1 MARKLYCEG
10 LVNPV
15 GIDKLQP
22 ELSWRMDEELEAQ
35 RDWRVQV
42 LQKDKTV
49 FDSGIVAGM
58 ERKCILSESLKEN
71 TEYQWKLNWTLEDG
85 EIGEEQAVFS
95 TGISNPDYFKA
106 QYITGGTLF
115 RKDFL
120 LDEIPQ
126 KAVLYF
132 TGLGYVQSYIN
143 GEKITDRELF
153 PSYTV
158 YEKTVEYTA
167 ADVTT
172 QLKNGENVMGLWVG
186 GHWPL
191 DEKLRAKDVYSE
203 AFYRGRCVGLAELH
217 LTFKDGRSEILGTD
231 DTWQTS
237 MSPIEI
243 SSVFDGEYYDAR
255 KEQAGWNAPG
265 FNSKEWKNAVLAK
278 EPLGKLVYSYTPA
291 IRVVEELKPQKI
303 WKQGESWMV
312 DFGQNFTGWVRLS
325 IEEKEGT
332 LIKLRHG
339 EVIYPDGS
347 LNVENLRFAKA
358 TDVYICKGGEEYYE
372 PRFTYHGFRY
382 AEVTGF
388 TGELKEEQIIGRVVH
403 TDNQEIS
410 GFSCSD
416 DAFNRIFKAMVWT
429 MRSNM
434 HSVPTDCCQRD
445 ERQGWM
451 ADAGMASEFGMLHFD
466 LTNFY
471 RKWFRDIRDTQEKD
485 GSMPLA
491 GAPGWPRD
499 TFIWKVG
506 YHMTLRNA
514 YLYTGDK
521 ELVKENYPALQKYEA
536 YLHSIL
542 VNGLLAYDFYNDWL
556 ALEFANNLM
565 IANSFLADFYEA
577 LVLFADVMEDA
588 QGKELYETRLAA
600 LKEAI
605 NREYYGKC
613 MDNPLGTG
621 YYGTCDT
628 LAVAP
633 SAMALE
639 FHIVPEKFRE
649 KVIREMLF
657 QVAESR
663 GSVQYPTGILTSG
676 ILNQCLSDIGRDD
689 IIYEFFSREDYPSL
703 KFMLSKGATTIWE
716 RWQYLVHNEMNSHN
730 HPALCSLGPWFFKG
744 ICGLRKVTPGKDGGV
759 HLEINPYIPG
769 DMEHAE
775 MSYTTVWGTIRLGW
789 KKVEKSEEKSGRKII
804 FHAELPG
811 AAVAEFVYGE
821 KRAVWKGGI
830 YEVEI

>member
-49 FDSGIVAGM
+49 FDSGIVTGM
-58 ERKCILSESLKEN
+58 ERKCILSESLEEN

-95 TGISNPDYFKA
+95 TGISDSDYFKA

-172 QLKNGENVMGLWVG
+172 QLKNGENVLGLWVG

-217 LTFKDGRSEILGTD
+217 LTFEDGRREILGTD
-231 DTWQTS
+231 NTWQTS

-243 SSVFDGEYYDAR
+243 SSVFDGEHYDAR

-325 IEEKEGT
+325 MEEKEGT

-358 TDVYICKGGEEYYE
+358 TDVYICKGGKEYYE

-382 AEVTGF
+382 AEVTGI
-388 TGELKEEQIIGRVVH
+388 TGELKEEQITGRVVH

-521 ELVKENYPALQKYEA
+521 ELVKENYPSLQKYEA

-542 VNGLLAYDFYNDWL
+542 VNGLLSYDFYNDWL

-577 LVLFADVMEDA
+577 LVLFADVMGDVK
-588 QGKELYETRLAA
+588 GKELYETRLTA

-605 NREYYGKC
+605 NREYYGEC

-657 QVAESR
+657 QVEESR

-730 HPALCSLGPWFFKG
+730 HPALCSLGAWFFKG

-789 KKVEKSEEKSGRKII
+789 KKVEKSGEKPGRKII

-830 YEVEI
+830 YKVEI

>member
-22 ELSWRMDEELEAQ
+22 ELSWKINEELTAQ

-42 LQKDKTV
+42 SKRDKV
-49 FDSGIVAGM
+49 IFDSGIVAGM
-58 ERKCILSESLKEN
+58 GRKCILKETLEEN
-71 TEYQWKLNWTLEDG
+71 TEYQWSLKWTLEDG
-85 EIGEEQAVFS
+85 KTGEEQAVFS
-95 TGISNPDYFKA
+95 TGISDPNHFKA
-106 QYITGGTLF
+106 QYITGGTLL
-115 RKDFL
+115 RKNFMV
-120 LDEIPQ
+120 DEMPQ

-158 YEKTVEYTA
+158 YEKTIEYTA
-167 ADVTT
+167 ADVTV
-172 QLKNGENVMGLWVG
+172 QLKKGENVIGLWIG

-191 DEKLRAKDVYSE
+191 DGKLRAKDVYSE
-203 AFYRGRCVGLAELH
+203 AFYRGQCMGFAELH
-217 LTFKDGRSEILGTD
+217 MIFDDGRTRILGTD
-231 DTWQTS
+231 DTWKTG
-237 MSPIEI
+237 MSPVEM
-243 SSVFDGEYYDAR
+243 SCVFDGEQYDAR
-255 KEQAGWNAPG
+255 KEQEGWHTPG
-265 FNSKEWKNAVLAK
+265 FDDKEWKNAVPA
-278 EPLGKLVYSYTPA
+278 EEISGKLAYSYTPA
-291 IRVVEELKPQKI
+291 IRVTEELKPQKI
-303 WKQGESWMV
+303 WKQGESWIV

-325 IEEKEGT
+325 MEEKEGIS
-332 LIKLRHG
+332 IKLRHG
-339 EVIYPDGS
+339 EILYPDGS

-358 TDVYICKGGEEYYE
+358 ADIYICRGGKECYE

-382 AEVTGF
+382 AEITGI
-388 TGELKEEQIIGRVVH
+388 TGELKEEQVTGRVVH

-410 GFSCSD
+410 EFTCSD
-416 DAFNRIFKAMVWT
+416 EAFNRIFNAMVWT

-434 HSVPTDCCQRD
+434 HSIPTDCCQRD
-445 ERQGWM
+445 ERQGWL

-521 ELVKENYPALQKYEA
+521 ELIKENYPSLQKYEK
-536 YLHSIL
+536 YLHSTLI
-542 VNGLLAYDFYNDWL
+542 NGLLTYDFYNDWL

-577 LVLFADVMEDA
+577 LVMFADVVEDVS
-588 QGKELYETRLAA
+588 GKELYEARLAE

-605 NREYYGKC
+605 HREYYGTC

-649 KVIREMLF
+649 KVIREMIF

-689 IIYEFFSREDYPSL
+689 IVYEFFRREDYPSL
-703 KFMLSKGATTIWE
+703 KFMLSKGATTLWE

-730 HPALCSLGPWFFKG
+730 HAALCSLGPWFFKG
-744 ICGLRKVTPGKDGGV
+744 ICGLRKVLPGKDGGV
-759 HLEINPYIPG
+759 YLEIKPYIPA
-769 DMEHAE
+769 DMNYAE
-775 MSYTTVWGTIRLGW
+775 MRYETVWGTIRLGW
-789 KKVEKSEEKSGRKII
+789 RKVEKPGERSGRKIV

-811 AAVAEFVYGE
+811 AAVADFVYD
-821 KRAVWKGGI
+821 KQKAVWKGGI

>member
-35 RDWRVQV
+35 RDWRVQI

-172 QLKNGENVMGLWVG
+172 QLKNGENVIGLWVG

-663 GSVQYPTGILTSG
+663 GSVQYPTGILISG

-811 AAVAEFVYGE
+811 AAVAEFVYSE

>member
-172 QLKNGENVMGLWVG
+172 QLKNGENVIGLWVG

-339 EVIYPDGS
+339 DVIYPDGS

-577 LVLFADVMEDA
+577 LVLFADVMENA

>member
-22 ELSWRMDEELEAQ
+22 ELSWKVDDELEAQ
-35 RDWRVQV
+35 RDWCIQV
-42 LQKDKTV
+42 LQKDTIV
-49 FDSGIVAGM
+49 FDSGIVEGM
-58 ERKCILSESLKEN
+58 SRKCILPKSLEEN
-71 TEYQWKLNWTLEDG
+71 TEYHWKLKWTLEDG
-85 EIGEEQAVFS
+85 KTGEEQAVFS
-95 TGISNPDYFKA
+95 TGISSPDYFKA

-143 GEKITDRELF
+143 GAKITDRELF

-167 ADVTT
+167 EDVTA
-172 QLKNGENVMGLWVG
+172 QLKKGENVLGLWVG

-203 AFYRGRCVGLAELH
+203 AFYRGRCVGFAELH
-217 LTFKDGRSEILGTD
+217 LTFADGRTEILGTD

-237 MSPIEI
+237 MSPIEV
-243 SSVFDGEYYDAR
+243 SSVFDGEHYDAR
-255 KEQAGWNAPG
+255 KEQAGWNTTE

-278 EPLGKLVYSYTPA
+278 EPLGKLVYSYIPA

-303 WKQGESWMV
+303 WKQGESWIV

-325 IEEKEGT
+325 MEEKEGT

-358 TDVYICKGGEEYYE
+358 TDVYICKGGKEYYE

-382 AEVTGF
+382 AEVTGI

-416 DAFNRIFKAMVWT
+416 DALNRIFKAMVWT

-542 VNGLLAYDFYNDWL
+542 VNGLLSYDFYNDWL

-565 IANSFLADFYEA
+565 IANSFLADFYKA
-577 LVLFADVMEDA
+577 LVLFADVMGDM

-639 FHIVPEKFRE
+639 FHIVPEKLRE
-649 KVIREMLF
+649 KVIREMVF

-789 KKVEKSEEKSGRKII
+789 KKVEKSGEKHGSKII

-811 AAVAEFVYGE
+811 AAVADFVHGE
-821 KRAVWKGGI
+821 KKAVWKGGI

>member
-22 ELSWRMDEELEAQ
+22 ELSWKMDEELEAQ

-58 ERKCILSESLKEN
+58 ERKCILSKGLEEN

-85 EIGEEQAVFS
+85 KIGEEQAVFS

-106 QYITGGTLF
+106 QYIAGGTLF

-172 QLKNGENVMGLWVG
+172 QLKNGENVIGLWVG

-243 SSVFDGEYYDAR
+243 SSVFDGEHYDAR

-339 EVIYPDGS
+339 EVLYPDGS

-358 TDVYICKGGEEYYE
+358 TDVYICKGGKEYYE

-382 AEVTGF
+382 AEVTGS

-416 DAFNRIFKAMVWT
+416 DAFNRIFKGMVWT

-730 HPALCSLGPWFFKG
+730 HPALCSLGTWFFKG

>member
-58 ERKCILSESLKEN
+58 ERKCILSESLEEN

-172 QLKNGENVMGLWVG
+172 QLKNGENVLGLWVG

-203 AFYRGRCVGLAELH
+203 AFYRGRCVGFAELH

-243 SSVFDGEYYDAR
+243 SSVFDGEHYDAR
-255 KEQAGWNAPG
+255 KEQAGWNTPG

-358 TDVYICKGGEEYYE
+358 TDVYICKGGKEYYE

-382 AEVTGF
+382 AEVTGI
-388 TGELKEEQIIGRVVH
+388 TGELKEEQITGRVVH

-577 LVLFADVMEDA
+577 LVLFADVMEDV
-588 QGKELYETRLAA
+588 QGKELYEIRLAA
-600 LKEAI
+600 LKESI

-639 FHIVPEKFRE
+639 FHIVPEEFRE

-730 HPALCSLGPWFFKG
+730 HPALCSLGTWFFKG

-789 KKVEKSEEKSGRKII
+789 KKVEKSGEKPGRKII

>member
-95 TGISNPDYFKA
+95 TGIINPDYFKA

>member
-172 QLKNGENVMGLWVG
+172 QLKNGENVIGLWVG

-759 HLEINPYIPG
+759 YLEINPYIPG

>member
-15 GIDKLQP
+15 GIHKLQP
-22 ELSWRMDEELEAQ
+22 ELSWKMNEELEAQ
-35 RDWRVQV
+35 RDWRIQV
-42 LQKDKTV
+42 LQKDKVV

-58 ERKCILSESLKEN
+58 ERKCILTEVLEEN
-71 TEYQWKLNWTLEDG
+71 TEYQWSLKWTLEDG
-85 EIGEEQAVFS
+85 KTGKEQAVFS
-95 TGISNPDYFKA
+95 TGISDPDHFKA

-115 RKDFL
+115 RKEFL
-120 LDEIPQ
+120 LDEMPQ

-167 ADVTT
+167 ADVTV
-172 QLKNGENVMGLWVG
+172 QLEKGENVLGLWVG

-203 AFYRGRCVGLAELH
+203 AFYRGRCVGFAELH
-217 LTFKDGRSEILGTD
+217 LTFEDGRTKILGTN
-231 DTWQTS
+231 DTWRTS
-237 MSPIEI
+237 MSPVEM
-243 SSVFDGEYYDAR
+243 SSVFDGEHYDAR
-255 KEQAGWNAPG
+255 KEQEGWNTPG
-265 FNSKEWKNAVLAK
+265 FDDKEWKDAVLAK
-278 EPLGKLVYSYTPA
+278 EPLGKLAYSYTPE

-303 WKQGESWMV
+303 WKQGESWIV

-358 TDVYICKGGEEYYE
+358 TDIYICKGGREYYE

-382 AEVTGF
+382 AEITGI
-388 TGELKEEQIIGRVVH
+388 TGELEEEQIIGRVVH

-434 HSVPTDCCQRD
+434 HSIPTDCCQRD

-499 TFIWKVG
+499 TFIWKAG
-506 YHMTLRNA
+506 YHMTLRNV

-521 ELVKENYPALQKYEA
+521 ELVRENYPTLQKYEA

-542 VNGLLAYDFYNDWL
+542 VNGLLPYDFYNDWL

-577 LVLFADVMEDA
+577 LVLFADVLEDV
-588 QGKELYETRLAA
+588 QGKELYENRLAD
-600 LKEAI
+600 LKESI

-613 MDNPLGTG
+613 KDNPLGTG

-639 FHIVPEKFRE
+639 FNIVPEKFRE

-657 QVAESR
+657 QVAQSR

-676 ILNQCLSDIGRDD
+676 ILNQCLSDMGRDD

-744 ICGLRKVTPGKDGGV
+744 ICGLRKVTPKKDGGV
-759 HLEINPYIPG
+759 HLEIKPYVPG
-769 DMEHAE
+769 DMDHAE
-775 MSYTTVWGTIRLGW
+775 MSYRTVWGAIRLSW
-789 KKVEKSEEKSGRKII
+789 KKVEKDGEKSGRKII

-811 AAVAEFVYGE
+811 AAVADFVYGE
-821 KRAVWKGGI
+821 QKALWKGGI

>member
-657 QVAESR
+657 QVEESR

>member
-35 RDWRVQV
+35 RDWRVQI

-172 QLKNGENVMGLWVG
+172 QLKNGENVIGLWVG

-339 EVIYPDGS
+339 EVIYPDGP

-663 GSVQYPTGILTSG
+663 GSVQYPTGILISG

-811 AAVAEFVYGE
+811 AAVAEFVYSE

>member
-58 ERKCILSESLKEN
+58 ERKCILSESLEEN

-95 TGISNPDYFKA
+95 TGISAPDYFKA

-172 QLKNGENVMGLWVG
+172 QLKNGENVLGLWVG

-203 AFYRGRCVGLAELH
+203 AFYRGRCVGFAELH
-217 LTFKDGRSEILGTD
+217 LTFKDGRREILGTD

-237 MSPIEI
+237 MSPIEM
-243 SSVFDGEYYDAR
+243 SSVFDGEHYDAR

-325 IEEKEGT
+325 MEEKEGT

-358 TDVYICKGGEEYYE
+358 TDVYICKGGKEYYE

-382 AEVTGF
+382 AEVTGI
-388 TGELKEEQIIGRVVH
+388 TGELKEEQITGRVVH

-416 DAFNRIFKAMVWT
+416 DALNRIFKAMVWT

-542 VNGLLAYDFYNDWL
+542 VNGLLSYDFYNDWL

-577 LVLFADVMEDA
+577 LVLFADVMGDM

-730 HPALCSLGPWFFKG
+730 HPALCSLGAWFFKG

-775 MSYTTVWGTIRLGW
+775 MSYTTMWGTIRLGW
-789 KKVEKSEEKSGRKII
+789 KKVEKSGEKPGRKII

-811 AAVAEFVYGE
+811 AAVADFVYGE
-821 KRAVWKGGI
+821 KKAVWKGGI

>member
-58 ERKCILSESLKEN
+58 ERKCILSESLEEN

-95 TGISNPDYFKA
+95 TGISAPDYFKA

-126 KAVLYF
+126 KAILYF

-172 QLKNGENVMGLWVG
+172 QLKNGENVLGLWVG

-217 LTFKDGRSEILGTD
+217 LTFEDGRREILGTD
-231 DTWQTS
+231 NTWQTS

-265 FNSKEWKNAVLAK
+265 FNYKEWKNAVLAK

-312 DFGQNFTGWVRLS
+312 DFGQNFTGWVCLS

-358 TDVYICKGGEEYYE
+358 TDVYICKGGKEYYE

-382 AEVTGF
+382 AEVTGI

-542 VNGLLAYDFYNDWL
+542 VNGLLSYDFYNDWL

-577 LVLFADVMEDA
+577 LVLFADVMEDVK
-588 QGKELYETRLAA
+588 GKELYETRLAA

-730 HPALCSLGPWFFKG
+730 HPALCSLGSWFFKG
-744 ICGLRKVTPGKDGGV
+744 ICGLRKVTPGEDGGV
-759 HLEINPYIPG
+759 HLEINPYIP
-769 DMEHAE
+769 
-775 MSYTTVWGTIRLGW
+775 
-789 KKVEKSEEKSGRKII
+789 
-804 FHAELPG
+804 
-811 AAVAEFVYGE
+811 
-821 KRAVWKGGI
+821 
-830 YEVEI
+830 

>member
-255 KEQAGWNAPG
+255 KEQAGWNTPG

-358 TDVYICKGGEEYYE
+358 TDVYICKGGKEYYE

-382 AEVTGF
+382 AEVTGI
-388 TGELKEEQIIGRVVH
+388 TGELKEEQITGRVVH

>member
-49 FDSGIVAGM
+49 FDSGIVSGM
-58 ERKCILSESLKEN
+58 ERKCILSESLEEN

-95 TGISNPDYFKA
+95 TGISAPDYFKA

-172 QLKNGENVMGLWVG
+172 QLKNGENVLGLWVG

-325 IEEKEGT
+325 MEEKEGT

-358 TDVYICKGGEEYYE
+358 TDVYICKGGKEYYE

-382 AEVTGF
+382 AEVTGI
-388 TGELKEEQIIGRVVH
+388 TGELKEEQITGRVVH

-416 DAFNRIFKAMVWT
+416 DALNRIFKAMVWT

-471 RKWFRDIRDTQEKD
+471 RKWFRDIQDTQEKD

-542 VNGLLAYDFYNDWL
+542 VNGLLSYDFYNDWL

-577 LVLFADVMEDA
+577 LVLFADVMGDM

-730 HPALCSLGPWFFKG
+730 HPALCSLGAWFFKG

-775 MSYTTVWGTIRLGW
+775 MSYTTMWGTIRLGW
-789 KKVEKSEEKSGRKII
+789 KKVEKSGEKPGRKII

-811 AAVAEFVYGE
+811 AAVADFVYGE
-821 KRAVWKGGI
+821 KKAVWKGGI

>member
-58 ERKCILSESLKEN
+58 ERKCILSESLEEN

-95 TGISNPDYFKA
+95 TGISAPDYFKA

-172 QLKNGENVMGLWVG
+172 QLKNGENVLGLWVG

-217 LTFKDGRSEILGTD
+217 LTFEDGRREILGTD

-243 SSVFDGEYYDAR
+243 SSVFDGEHYDAR

-325 IEEKEGT
+325 MEEKEGT

-358 TDVYICKGGEEYYE
+358 TDVYICKGGKEYYE

-382 AEVTGF
+382 AEVTGI
-388 TGELKEEQIIGRVVH
+388 TGELKEEQITGRVVH

-521 ELVKENYPALQKYEA
+521 ELVKENYPSLQKYEA

-542 VNGLLAYDFYNDWL
+542 VNGLLPYDFYNDWL

-577 LVLFADVMEDA
+577 LVLFADVMGDM
-588 QGKELYETRLAA
+588 QGKELYETKLAA

-633 SAMALE
+633 SAMALK

-730 HPALCSLGPWFFKG
+730 HPALCSLGAWFFKG
-744 ICGLRKVTPGKDGGV
+744 ICGLRKVTPRKDGGV

-789 KKVEKSEEKSGRKII
+789 KKVEKSGEKPGKKII

-821 KRAVWKGGI
+821 KKAVWKGGI
-830 YEVEI
+830 YKVEI

>member
-49 FDSGIVAGM
+49 FDSGIVTGM
-58 ERKCILSESLKEN
+58 ERKCILSESLEEN

-95 TGISNPDYFKA
+95 TGISDSDYFKA

-172 QLKNGENVMGLWVG
+172 QLKNGENVLGLWVG

-217 LTFKDGRSEILGTD
+217 LTFEDGRREILGTD
-231 DTWQTS
+231 NTWQTS

-291 IRVVEELKPQKI
+291 ICVVEELKPQKI

-312 DFGQNFTGWVRLS
+312 DFGQNFTGWVCLS

-358 TDVYICKGGEEYYE
+358 TDVYICKGGKEYYE

-382 AEVTGF
+382 AEVTGI

-416 DAFNRIFKAMVWT
+416 DALNRIFKAMVWT

-542 VNGLLAYDFYNDWL
+542 VNGLLSYDFYNDWL

-577 LVLFADVMEDA
+577 LVLFADVMEDVK
-588 QGKELYETRLAA
+588 GKELYETRLAA

-730 HPALCSLGPWFFKG
+730 HPALCSLGAWFFKG
-744 ICGLRKVTPGKDGGV
+744 ICGLRKVTPRKDGGV

-789 KKVEKSEEKSGRKII
+789 KKVEKSGEKPGKKII

-821 KRAVWKGGI
+821 KKAVWKGGI

>member
-22 ELSWRMDEELEAQ
+22 ELSWKMDGELEAQ
-35 RDWRVQV
+35 KSFQVQIFKGNK
-42 LQKDKTV
+42 LIS
-49 FDSGIVAGM
+49 DSGTVAGM
-58 ERKCILSESLKEN
+58 ERKYILPQALEEN
-71 TEYQWKLNWTLEDG
+71 SEYQWSLKWTLENG
-85 EIGEEQAVFS
+85 KTGEEKAVFS
-95 TGISNPDYFKA
+95 TGISDPDHFKA

-115 RKDFL
+115 RKSFSL
-120 LDEIPQ
+120 EEELPE

-132 TGLGYVQSYIN
+132 TGLGYAESYVN
-143 GEKITDRELF
+143 GEKVTDRVLF

-167 ADVTT
+167 ADVTE
-172 QLKNGENVMGLWVG
+172 QLKKGENVLGLWVG

-203 AFYRGRCVGLAELH
+203 AFYRGRCVGFAELH
-217 LTFKDGRSEILGTD
+217 LTFKEGKKVILGTD

-243 SSVFDGEYYDAR
+243 SSVFDGEQYDAR
-255 KEQAGWNAPG
+255 REQTGWSLPG
-265 FNSKEWKNAVLAK
+265 FDTNGWKNAYLAK

-291 IRVVEELKPQKI
+291 IRVVEERKPVKI
-303 WKQGESWMV
+303 WKQKDSWIV

-325 IEEKEGT
+325 MDEKEGT
-332 LIKLRHG
+332 VIKFRHG
-339 EVIYPDGS
+339 EVLYPDGS

-358 TDVYICKGGEEYYE
+358 TDLYTCKGKEECYE

-382 AEVTGF
+382 AEITGI
-388 TGELKEEQIIGRVVH
+388 TGELKAEQIIGKVVH

-410 GFSCSD
+410 EFSCSD
-416 DAFNRIFKAMVWT
+416 EAFNRIFKAMVWT

-434 HSVPTDCCQRD
+434 HSIPTDCCQRD

-471 RKWFRDIRDTQEKD
+471 RKWFHDIRDTQEKD

-521 ELVKENYPALQKYEA
+521 ELVKENYPTLQKYEE
-536 YLHSIL
+536 YLHSTL
-542 VNGLLAYDFYNDWL
+542 VNGLLSYDFYNDWL

-588 QGKELYETRLAA
+588 QGKELYENRLAD
-600 LKEAI
+600 LKAAI

-633 SAMALE
+633 SAMALA
-639 FHIVPEKFRE
+639 FDIVPEKFRE
-649 KVIREMLF
+649 KVIQEMLF
-657 QVAESR
+657 QVVESR
-663 GSVQYPTGILTSG
+663 GSIQYPTGILTSG
-676 ILNQCLSDIGRDD
+676 ILNQCLSDLGRDD
-689 IIYEFFSREDYPSL
+689 IIYEFFCRDDYPSL

-730 HPALCSLGPWFFKG
+730 HPALCSLGPWFFKA
-744 ICGLRKVTPGKDGGV
+744 ICGLRKVEPKKDGGV
-759 HLEINPYIPG
+759 HLEIMPYVPE
-769 DMEHAE
+769 DMNHAE
-775 MSYTTVWGTIRLGW
+775 MSYHTAWGKISLSW
-789 KKVEKSEEKSGRKII
+789 EKIKEKII
-804 FHAELPG
+804 FRAEIPG
-811 AAVAEFVYGE
+811 AATADFVYGE
-821 KRAVWKGGI
+821 QKAQWNGGI
-830 YEVEI
+830 YEVEL

>member
-172 QLKNGENVMGLWVG
+172 QLKNGENVIGLWVG

-499 TFIWKVG
+499 TFIWKAG

>member
-172 QLKNGENVMGLWVG
+172 QLKNGENVIGLWVG

-499 TFIWKVG
+499 TFTWKVG

>member
-172 QLKNGENVMGLWVG
+172 QLKNGENVIGLWVG

-403 TDNQEIS
+403 TDNQELS
-410 GFSCSD
+410 EFSCSD

-600 LKEAI
+600 LNEAI

>member
-10 LVNPV
+10 LINPV
-15 GIDKLQP
+15 GIDKLRP
-22 ELSWRMDEELEAQ
+22 ELSWRMEEEQEAQ

-42 LQKDKTV
+42 WKKDRNV
-49 FDSGIVAGM
+49 FDSGLVTGM
-58 ERKCILSESLKEN
+58 ERKCILPEALQEN
-71 TEYQWKLNWTLEDG
+71 EEYHWRLQWTLEDG
-85 EIGEEQAVFS
+85 KTGEEQAVFS
-95 TGISNPDYFKA
+95 TGISDTDHFKA
-106 QYITGGTLF
+106 QYITGGTLL
-115 RKDFL
+115 RKDFC
-120 LDEIPQ
+120 LDEIP
-126 KAVLYF
+126 KRAVLYF

-143 GEKITDRELF
+143 GEKITDRKLF
-153 PSYTV
+153 PSYTI
-158 YEKTVEYTA
+158 YEKTVEYTVS
-167 ADVTT
+167 DVTT
-172 QLKNGENVMGLWVG
+172 KLKKGKNVIGLWIA

-191 DEKLRAKDVYSE
+191 DGKLFAKDVYSE
-203 AFYRGRCVGLAELH
+203 AFYRGRCVGFAELH
-217 LTFKDGRSEILGTD
+217 LTFEDGRSEILGTD
-231 DTWQTS
+231 TTWKTS
-237 MSPIEI
+237 MSPIEA

-255 KEQAGWNAPG
+255 KEQEGWNTPD
-265 FNSKEWKNAVLAK
+265 FDDKEWQNAVLAK
-278 EPLGKLVYSYTPA
+278 EPLGKLTYSYVPE
-291 IRVVEELKPQKI
+291 IRVAAELKPQQI
-303 WKQGESWMV
+303 WKQGESWIV
-312 DFGQNFTGWVRLS
+312 DFGQNFTGWVCLS
-325 IEEKEGT
+325 MEEKEGT
-332 LIKLRHG
+332 SVKLRHG

-358 TDVYICKGGEEYYE
+358 TDVYICKGGRECYE
-372 PRFTYHGFRY
+372 PGFTYHGFRY
-382 AEVTGF
+382 AEITGI
-388 TGELKEEQIIGRVVH
+388 TGKLKKEQIVAKVVH

-410 GFSCSD
+410 EFACSD
-416 DAFNRIFKAMVWT
+416 DAFNRIFKAMAWT

-434 HSVPTDCCQRD
+434 HSIPTDCCQRD
-445 ERQGWM
+445 ERQGWL

-466 LTNFY
+466 LINFY

-485 GSMPLA
+485 GSMPMA

-542 VNGLLAYDFYNDWL
+542 VNGLLSYDFYNDWL
-556 ALEFANNLM
+556 ALEFADNLM
-565 IANSFLADFYEA
+565 IANAFLADFYEA
-577 LVLFADVMEDA
+577 LVLFADVVEDL
-588 QGKELYETRLAA
+588 QGKKLYETRLED
-600 LKEAI
+600 LKGSI

-649 KVIREMLF
+649 KVIREMIF
-657 QVAESR
+657 QVVESR

-689 IIYEFFSREDYPSL
+689 IVYEFFSREDYPSL
-703 KFMLSKGATTIWE
+703 KFMLSRGATTLWE

-744 ICGLRKVTPGKDGGV
+744 ICGLRKVMPKKDGGV
-759 HLEINPYIPG
+759 YLEIRPYIPEEM
-769 DMEHAE
+769 DHAE
-775 MSYTTVWGTIRLGW
+775 MNYKTVWGTIQLRW
-789 KKVEKSEEKSGRKII
+789 RKESDRKII

-811 AAVAEFVYGE
+811 AAVAEFSYG
-821 KRAVWKGGI
+821 KRTAVWKGGI

>member
-58 ERKCILSESLKEN
+58 ERKCILSESLEEN

-95 TGISNPDYFKA
+95 TGISAPDYFKA

-172 QLKNGENVMGLWVG
+172 QLKNGENVLGLWVG

-217 LTFKDGRSEILGTD
+217 LTFEDGRREILGTD
-231 DTWQTS
+231 NTWQTS

-325 IEEKEGT
+325 MEEKEGT

-358 TDVYICKGGEEYYE
+358 TDVYICKGGKEYYE

-382 AEVTGF
+382 AEVTGI
-388 TGELKEEQIIGRVVH
+388 TGELKEEQITGRVVH

-416 DAFNRIFKAMVWT
+416 DTFNRIFKAMVWT

-471 RKWFRDIRDTQEKD
+471 RKWFQDIRDTQEKD

-542 VNGLLAYDFYNDWL
+542 VNGLLPYDFYNDWL

-577 LVLFADVMEDA
+577 LVLFADVMGDM

-730 HPALCSLGPWFFKG
+730 HPALCSLGTWFFKG
-744 ICGLRKVTPGKDGGV
+744 ICGLRKVTPRKDGGV

-789 KKVEKSEEKSGRKII
+789 KKVEKSGEKPGRKII

-811 AAVAEFVYGE
+811 AAVAEFVHGE
-821 KRAVWKGGI
+821 KKAVWKGGI

>member
-58 ERKCILSESLKEN
+58 ERKCILSESLEEN

-95 TGISNPDYFKA
+95 TGISAPDYFKA

-126 KAVLYF
+126 KAILYF

-172 QLKNGENVMGLWVG
+172 QLKNGENVLGLWVG

-217 LTFKDGRSEILGTD
+217 LTFEDGRREILGTD
-231 DTWQTS
+231 NTWQTS

-312 DFGQNFTGWVRLS
+312 DFGQNFTGWVCLS

-358 TDVYICKGGEEYYE
+358 TDVYICKGGKEYYE

-382 AEVTGF
+382 AEVTGI

-542 VNGLLAYDFYNDWL
+542 VNGLLSYDFYNDWL

-577 LVLFADVMEDA
+577 LVLFADVMEDVK
-588 QGKELYETRLAA
+588 GKELYETRLAA

-730 HPALCSLGPWFFKG
+730 HPALCSLGSWFFKG

-789 KKVEKSEEKSGRKII
+789 KKVEKSGEKPGRKII

-811 AAVAEFVYGE
+811 AAVADFVYGE
-821 KRAVWKGGI
+821 KKAVWKGGI

>member
-49 FDSGIVAGM
+49 FDSGIVSGM
-58 ERKCILSESLKEN
+58 ERKCILSESLEEN

-95 TGISNPDYFKA
+95 TGISDSDYFKA

-172 QLKNGENVMGLWVG
+172 QLKNGENVLGLWVG

-217 LTFKDGRSEILGTD
+217 LTFEDGRSEILGTD

-243 SSVFDGEYYDAR
+243 SSVFDGEHYDAR

-325 IEEKEGT
+325 MEEKEGT

-358 TDVYICKGGEEYYE
+358 TDVYICKGGKEYYE

-382 AEVTGF
+382 AEVTGI
-388 TGELKEEQIIGRVVH
+388 TGELKEEQITGRVVH

-416 DAFNRIFKAMVWT
+416 DALNRIFKAMVWT

-466 LTNFY
+466 LNNFY

-521 ELVKENYPALQKYEA
+521 ELVKENYPSLQKYEA

-542 VNGLLAYDFYNDWL
+542 VNGLLSYDFYNDWL

-577 LVLFADVMEDA
+577 LVLFADVMEDVK
-588 QGKELYETRLAA
+588 GKELYETRLAA

-657 QVAESR
+657 QVEESR

-730 HPALCSLGPWFFKG
+730 HPALCSLGAWFFKG

-789 KKVEKSEEKSGRKII
+789 KKVEKSGEKPGRKII

-811 AAVAEFVYGE
+811 AAAADFVYGE
-821 KRAVWKGGI
+821 KKAVWKGGI

>member
-312 DFGQNFTGWVRLS
+312 DFGQNFTGWGRLS

>member
-172 QLKNGENVMGLWVG
+172 QLKNGENVIGLWVG

>member
-22 ELSWRMDEELEAQ
+22 ELSWKMDGEMEAQ

-58 ERKCILSESLKEN
+58 ERKCILPKSLEEN

-85 EIGEEQAVFS
+85 KIGEEQAVFS

-172 QLKNGENVMGLWVG
+172 QLKNGENVLGLWVG

-203 AFYRGRCVGLAELH
+203 AFYRGRCVGFAELH

-243 SSVFDGEYYDAR
+243 SSVFDGEHYDAR
-255 KEQAGWNAPG
+255 KEQAGWNTPG

-291 IRVVEELKPQKI
+291 IRVVEELKPQEI
-303 WKQGESWMV
+303 WKQGESWIV
-312 DFGQNFTGWVRLS
+312 DFGQNFTGWVCLS
-325 IEEKEGT
+325 IEEQEGT
-332 LIKLRHG
+332 LITLRHG

-358 TDVYICKGGEEYYE
+358 TDVYICKGGKEYYE

-382 AEVTGF
+382 AEVTGI
-388 TGELKEEQIIGRVVH
+388 TGELKEEQITGRVVH

-577 LVLFADVMEDA
+577 LVLFADVMGDV
-588 QGKELYETRLAA
+588 QGKELYEIRLAA
-600 LKEAI
+600 LKESI

-639 FHIVPEKFRE
+639 FHIVPEEFRE

-730 HPALCSLGPWFFKG
+730 HPALCSLGTWFFKG

-775 MSYTTVWGTIRLGW
+775 MSYTTMWGTIRLGW
-789 KKVEKSEEKSGRKII
+789 KKVEKSGEKPGRKII

-811 AAVAEFVYGE
+811 AAVAEFVHGE
-821 KRAVWKGGI
+821 KKAVWKGGI